1 MEKEKREANR
11 NTGLRAWMELRE
23 EHLAANLSCLRKCLN
38 AGADIMAVV
47 KADGYG
53 HGAEKISRALEQ
65 MGVRAF
71 AVATLEEGILL
82 RRAGIRGKILILGYT
97 DPAAWPELARY
108 SLIQTVVDASHGE
121 ELNRQTGVALPV
133 HLKIDTGMNR
143 LGISWRKR
151 EEIGRMFRLGRLQPE
166 GVYSHLCVADSKEPE
181 DQMFTRLQI
190 RRFRQTV
197 NFIHRM
203 GYREVISH
211 LQSSYGLIC
220 YPEAGFDF
228 ARPGIAL
235 YGVLSSPDQKLK
247 KKLGLKPVLSLRARV
262 AAVKEL
268 RPGDTVGYG
277 RAFTAE
283 KPMRIADVT
292 MGYCDGLPRNLRDG
306 RVLLRGKSCRLI
318 GRICMDQCTVDV
330 TEVPEIRAGDTVT
343 FIGTDGNLEI
353 TAEEVAEKAGTIT
366 NELLSRLGSRLER
379 IWIGG
384 NGGKKGEQTARRRDN
399 GKERQAEYPMEKATV
414 RRGEKAPERSVLL

>member
-53 HGAEKISRALEQ
+53 HGAEKVSRALEQ
-65 MGVRAF
+65 MGVRTF

-82 RRAGIRGKILILGYT
+82 RRAGIRDKILILGYT

-203 GYREVISH
+203 GIPGSDISSAKQ
-211 LQSSYGLIC
+211 LRTDLLSGSR
-220 YPEAGFDF
+220 AFDF

-292 MGYCDGLPRNLRDG
+292 MGYCDGLPRNLQDG

-414 RRGEKAPERSVLL
+414 RRGEKSA